1 MSGRGRT
8 SIRQV
13 VSGAVV
19 GRDLNVIGQYTTLEV
34 SRREFRLATLTQATR
49 PWPQVEEARA
59 QPSLLLDARLEVIGF
74 TGRHRELA
82 VLHAWRE
89 LGDDPQASA
98 FLIDGDGGSGK
109 TRLARQFAMLS
120 AKDSWAVWE
129 ASYEQAASLTPLPE
143 SLTGR
148 RQRGTLVLID
158 YADRWPAAQL
168 FALARHLVMASGE
181 QPIRRLLLSRAAG
194 DWWDVLSHRL
204 NREGIAT
211 RARHMQPLSAGP
223 RGARRL
229 FTQARDR
236 FAEVLQVPGADQIDV
251 PDLSHDDFGLVLA
264 VHMAALVAVDARLRQ
279 PGSRL
284 QLSAGPE
291 SESGASQP
299 EDPARLSAYLLRR
312 ERDAWH
318 SLPPMESQRPRSS
331 GTALGRTVYAAVLVG
346 PLPRL
351 DAEDV
356 LARARLAGTPE
367 LAAALLDDHRTL
379 YPPRQPGTDL
389 EPMYPDRLAEDFLA
403 IATPPAGGDGVYTGS
418 LADPWAADMP
428 TALLA
433 PAGLNT
439 PARQQA
445 PADQQ
450 AAALAWARTGM
461 TVLIQT
467 SVRWEHVRTG
477 YLYPLLRAHPEL
489 ATATGSAALATL
501 VELDDLDAEVV
512 DAIEPLLPEGQDY
525 ELDLVMAALTRRL
538 AQRRL
543 AAVTDPADQAR
554 LHVRFGTRYSAAG
567 FHEQALLEY
576 QEATDTYRTVAEGDP
591 ERYRASLADALNR
604 LAIEHA
610 FLEHPAELALAPT
623 EEAVGLLRVADPDAE
638 GYLDRLVPVLL
649 SLGNR
654 LALTR
659 LRRQD
664 EALAIR
670 EETVSL
676 ARQLADDTRA
686 ISTTSTATT
695 SVKDRE
701 LSLWN
706 LAAAL
711 TGLSRSLRDADRAQ
725 DAVTAAQEGV
735 ERATQLA
742 AANRNRYLGLLAW
755 ALGELAEA
763 LRGDGQNAAW
773 LAAVSE
779 SANLYRLLATAN
791 PNVYLD
797 PLTRVLANYGIA
809 LNQIGQPAQALDAT
823 EESLA
828 IQRDLARANP
838 ALQGLMYA
846 AALCDYSDW
855 LAAIGQNVQAIAA
868 ARKALSVVESLP
880 GMAARD
886 IVMPTTTLAKRLLAS
901 KDAPEGLTLAR
912 DAVAL
917 HHEVVASGE
926 TEYIPDLAD
935 AYCTLSG
942 VLKTLGQPAE
952 AQAAAEEAVSLMR
965 PLAADEDPSPLKM
978 LAWALRQLA
987 MALSTDEERKNDAVP
1002 PMQESLDIYRTVLSP
1017 QNGRDQF
1024 SLAQRQQ
1031 ELIGMLTA
1039 TGQDA
1044 EALPVTAG
1052 VVETARACMAAA
1064 PGPRQHYLLCWAL
1077 HDFAWVR
1084 WTTKQQL
1091 PEAADALDELARLLR
1106 HPADGDTLALPDLVN
1121 TLRVRAWIL
1130 THLGR
1135 AEEADAVLRL
1145 VVSEKIDA
1153 EAFTKA
1159 LTPGRPVARR
1169 WFTLI
1174 NVADLSNPRGAEALA
1189 VAAVTAE
1196 DGSWERA
1203 LAVFLL
1209 KRRRWLEKHG
1219 PRWLAGRSAEG
1230 GPDAASLLADVT
1242 AFDASDPGKD
1252 SRTRLNSATRL
1263 VKLGD
1268 PRGVQ
1273 YLLAQAQNRGLRRR
1287 FREQAARALA
1297 KAGDPRGEFMLAD
1310 IQAEQAS
1317 DPAGIDPAW
1326 PLALA
1331 GDVTPILR
1339 AVTPAAMNAIR
1350 QHQSARVTP
1359 ETETVG
1365 PTARLGTRRRAAHT
1379 LLTHCTAVLALLVP
1393 AGIAVLL
1400 GNAIAQAPGTH
1411 PGPGNWAAL
1420 CVSAFLTWLLLEPLT
1435 GVCRFAAREFGLSP
1449 DTRSTSTGCYVLLMP
1464 VLIVVGYLLA
1474 DSPALLFLR
1483 PAGEFVWR
1491 ILIWR

>member
-1 MSGRGRT
+1 MRGRGRT

-13 VSGAVV
+13 VSGAVA
-19 GRDLNVIGQYTTLEV
+19 GRDLTVIGQYTTLEV
-34 SRREFRLATLTQATR
+34 SRREFRVVPFTQATR
-49 PWPQVEEARA
+49 RLPQVEEARA
-59 QPSLLLDARLEVIGF
+59 QPSRLLDAQREVIGF
-74 TGRHRELA
+74 TGRDRELA
-82 VLHAWRE
+82 VLHAWRK
-89 LGDDPQASA
+89 LGDNPQASA
-98 FLIDGDGGSGK
+98 FLIDGEGGSGK

-120 AKDSWAVWE
+120 AQDGWAAWE

-148 RQRGTLVLID
+148 RQRGTLFLID
-158 YADRWPAAQL
+158 YAERWPAAQL
-168 FALARHLVMASGE
+168 FALARHLVTASGE
-181 QPIRRLLLSRAAG
+181 QPIRLLLLSRAAG
-194 DWWDVLSHRL
+194 DWWEVLSHRL

-211 RARHMQPLSAGP
+211 QARHMQPLSAGP
-223 RGARRL
+223 RGAKRL

-264 VHMAALVAVDARLRQ
+264 VHMAALVAVYERLRQ

-284 QLSAGPE
+284 QASAGSE
-291 SESGASQP
+291 SDSGASQP

-312 ERDAWH
+312 ERVAWH
-318 SLPPMESQRPRSS
+318 RLPPTESQRPRSS
-331 GTALGRTVYAAVLVG
+331 GTALGRIVYAAVLAG

-356 LARARLAGTPE
+356 LARARLAGTSE
-367 LAAALLDDHRTL
+367 SAAALLDDHRTL
-379 YPPRQPGTDL
+379 YPPRQPGADL

-403 IATPPAGGDGVYTGS
+403 LATPPVDGDGVHTGN

-450 AAALAWARTGM
+450 AAAPAWARTGM

-467 SVRWEHVRTG
+467 AVRWEHVRTG

-512 DAIEPLLPEGQDY
+512 DAVEPLLPEGQDY

-543 AAVTDPADQAR
+543 AAVTDAADQAR

-576 QEATDTYRTVAEGDP
+576 QEATDTYRAVAEGDP
-591 ERYRASLADALNR
+591 GGYRASLADALNR

-610 FLEHPAELALAPT
+610 FLEHPAELALALS

-649 SLGNR
+649 SLGDR
-654 LALTR
+654 LALAR

-664 EALAIR
+664 EAFAIR
-670 EETVSL
+670 EEAVSL

-686 ISTTSTATT
+686 ISTTSTTTT
-695 SVKDRE
+695 SVRDRE

-711 TGLSRSLRDADRAQ
+711 TSLSRSLRDADRAQ

-735 ERATQLA
+735 ERARQLA
-742 AANRNRYLGLLAW
+742 AANRNRYLALLAW
-755 ALGELAEA
+755 TLGELAEA

-797 PLTRVLANYGIA
+797 PLARVLANYGIA
-809 LNQIGQPAQALDAT
+809 LNRNGQPTQALDAT
-823 EESLA
+823 EEALA
-828 IQRDLARANP
+828 IQRDLARASP

-855 LAAIGQNVQAIAA
+855 LAAIGQNAQAITA
-868 ARKALSVVESLP
+868 AREALSVVESLP

-886 IVMPTTTLAKRLLAS
+886 IVMPTTTLAKRLAAS
-901 KDAPEGLTLAR
+901 EGLSLAR
-912 DAVAL
+912 SAVAL

-926 TEYIPDLAD
+926 TEFIPDLAD

-942 VLKTLGQPAE
+942 VLKTLGQPTE

-965 PLAADEDPSPLKM
+965 PLTADENPPHLQT

-987 MALSTDEERKNDAVP
+987 MAFSADPERKNDAVP
-1002 PMQESLDIYRTVLSP
+1002 PMQESLDIYRTALSP

-1031 ELIGMLTA
+1031 ELIGMLTT

-1044 EALPVTAG
+1044 EALPLTAG
-1052 VVETARACMAAA
+1052 VAETARACMAATPA
-1064 PGPRQHYLLCWAL
+1064 LGQHYLLCWAL
-1077 HDFAWVR
+1077 HDFAWTR

-1091 PEAADALDELARLLR
+1091 PEAADALDELARRLR
-1106 HPADGDTLALPDLVN
+1106 SHPGDGDTLALPDLVN

-1135 AEEADAVLRL
+1135 TEEADAVLR
-1145 VVSEKIDA
+1145 VAASEKIDGQ
-1153 EAFTKA
+1153 AFTEA
-1159 LTPGRPVARR
+1159 LTPGRPAARR

-1174 NVADLSNPRGAEALA
+1174 NVADFSDPRGVEALA

-1209 KRRRWLEKHG
+1209 KRRRWFEKHG
-1219 PRWLAGRSAEG
+1219 PRWLAGRPAEG
-1230 GPDAASLLADVT
+1230 NGPDAASLLADVT
-1242 AFDASDPGKD
+1242 AFDASDPGKN
-1252 SRTRLNSATRL
+1252 SRTRLNSAMRL

-1273 YLLAQAQNRGLRRR
+1273 YLLAQAQDRGLRRR
-1287 FREQAARALA
+1287 FRQEAARALA
-1297 KAGDPRGEFMLAD
+1297 KAGDPRGEFLLAD
-1310 IQAEQAS
+1310 IQAEQAN
-1317 DPAGIDPAW
+1317 DPGGSDPAW

-1331 GDVTPILR
+1331 GDITPTLR
-1339 AVTPAAMNAIR
+1339 GVTPAAMNAIR
-1350 QHQSARVTP
+1350 QHQSARATP

-1365 PTARLGTRRRAAHT
+1365 TTARLGTQRRAAHA

-1393 AGIAVLL
+1393 VGIAVLL
-1400 GNAIAQAPGTH
+1400 GDAIAQAPGTH
-1411 PGPGNWAAL
+1411 PGPGNWLAL
-1420 CVSAFLTWLLLEPLT
+1420 CVSALLTWLLLEPLT
-1435 GVCRFAAREFGLSP
+1435 GVCRFAARVFKLSP
-1449 DTRSTSTGCYVLLMP
+1449 DARSTSTGCYVLLMP

-1474 DSPALLFLR
+1474 GSPTLVFLR
-1483 PAGEFVWR
+1483 PAGEFIWHT
-1491 ILIWR
+1491 LIWR